1 MQRARAILALVTLLA
16 LVLVRPIHWGV
27 HALGGHAGC
36 HDGYAA
42 AAAEALH
49 EGCDH
54 DHSVAASSASTHDHS
69 VSASCE
75 PTHDHDGAPADRDDL
90 ADCELCLAIGLLAT
104 DVVSAPLHVPHTVP
118 AGQPV
123 PTSAALPTC
132 RTEHTPLHARP
143 PPASTT

>member
-1 MQRARAILALVTLLA
+1 MLRARAILALATLLA

-27 HALGGHAGC
+27 HALGGHAAC

-42 AAAEALH
+42 AAADALH

-54 DHSVAASSASTHDHS
+54 DHGVDASLEPTHDHG
-69 VSASCE
+69 VGATSA
-75 PTHDHDGAPADRDDL
+75 PLHDHDGAPADRDDL

-104 DVVSAPLHVPHTVP
+104 DVVSAPLHVPHAVP

-132 RTEHTPLHARP
+132 RTDHAPLHARP

>member
-1 MQRARAILALVTLLA
+1 MVRARAILALATLLSLA
-16 LVLVRPIHWGV
+16 LLRPAHWGV

-36 HDGYAA
+36 NDTVATMA
-42 AAAEALH
+42 H
-49 EGCDH
+49 EPGHAGCDH
-54 DHSVAASSASTHDHS
+54 DHGPADATGSDHS
-69 VSASCE
+69 
-75 PTHDHDGAPADRDDL
+75 HDDAPSDRDDL

-104 DVVSAPLHVPHTVP
+104 DVVSAPLHVLHAVP

-132 RTEHTPLHARP
+132 RNDHAPLHARP

>member
-1 MQRARAILALVTLLA
+1 MLRARAILALATLLSLA
-16 LVLVRPIHWGV
+16 LLRPVHWGV

-36 HDGYAA
+36 NDTVATMA
-42 AAAEALH
+42 H
-49 EGCDH
+49 EPGHAGCDH
-54 DHSVAASSASTHDHS
+54 DHGPAEAPGADHS
-69 VSASCE
+69 
-75 PTHDHDGAPADRDDL
+75 HDDAPSDRDDL
-90 ADCELCLAIGLLAT
+90 ADCDLCLAIGLLAT